1 MKTIVR
7 HNLERY
13 LLLIRV
19 ALFALLVTTL
29 NQSCTNLDEELF
41 DSVTPANF
49 FKTEEEFI
57 SALGAAYTQFA
68 DFASNDPW
76 SLHEIMTDEIVVPTR
91 GQDWDDGGTLRRAH
105 LHSYNTEDGYFNGGW
120 NFGFGGVNTAN
131 RLIYQFQSLVE
142 SGQVDQA
149 SADAFIAELE
159 TVRGFFY
166 WQLIDWFGNVPLV
179 TDFATAE
186 AAPSTKSRL
195 EVYNF
200 IVDDLETAVPKLSD
214 AVDGTTYG
222 RMNFY
227 AGQTLLAKLY
237 LNAQVYSGTAQWDKV
252 IDACDE
258 VINSGKYSLESNY
271 FSNFNVNNSGS
282 KEFIFA
288 IPYDQVFFRNF
299 NIAVRSL
306 HYGSQQTYNLTAQPW
321 NGFCAMEEFYNS
333 YDDADLRKGD
343 AGTLTGP
350 ATKRG
355 TFIAGYQYKAGGG
368 LVMDD
373 GFEVPQPNRLPVPLP
388 GDPDGAPLNF
398 GNIGS
403 TQGQINELG
412 PQSFRQS
419 GVRIGKWEIALGSQP
434 DNMSNDYA
442 VFRYADVLL
451 MKAEALWRKGGAA
464 NVAQALTLVN
474 LVRNRAG
481 VPALTSLDG
490 PISYD
495 MTGPSVA
502 GGELLNE
509 IGREMFA
516 ENHRRQDLIRWGL
529 WDELE
534 KWILPYYNPGD
545 VVKKGSYLT
554 IFPIHK
560 DKTAANPNLVQNT
573 GY

>member
-1 MKTIVR
+1 MRTINIKKMKKS
-7 HNLERY
+7 
-13 LLLIRV
+13 LLKTSGVLL
-19 ALFALLVTTL
+19 ALGMAAFS
-29 NQSCTNLDEELF
+29 QSCTNLDEELY
-41 DSVTPANF
+41 DSVTPGDF

-57 SALGAAYTQFA
+57 SALGAAYTQFS

-76 SLHEIMTDEIVVPTR
+76 SLHEIVTDEIVVPTR

-105 LHSYNTEDGYFNGGW
+105 LHSYTPEDGYTNGGW

-131 RLIYQFQSLVE
+131 RLIFQFQSLVE

-149 SADAFIAELE
+149 KADAYVAELQ

-166 WQLIDWFGNVPLV
+166 WQLIDWYGNVPLV

-186 AAPSTKSRL
+186 AAPPTKTRK
-195 EVYNF
+195 EVYDF
-200 IVDDLETAVPKLSD
+200 VVGDLAVAVPKLSK

-222 RMNFY
+222 RMNYY

-237 LNAQVYSGTAQWDKV
+237 LNAQVYVGTAQWDKV
-252 IDACDE
+252 ITACNE

-271 FSNFNVNNSGS
+271 FANFNVDNSGS

-288 IPYDQVFFRNF
+288 IPYDEVFFQNF

-306 HYGSQQTYNLTAQPW
+306 HYGSQDTYNLTAQPW
-321 NGFCAMEEFYNS
+321 NGFCTMEEFYKS
-333 YDDADLRKGD
+333 YSDADVRKGD
-343 AGTLTGP
+343 VGTVTGP

-355 TFIAGYQYKAGGG
+355 NFIAGYQYKAGGG
-368 LVMDD
+368 KVMDD
-373 GFEVPQPNRLPVPLP
+373 GFETPQPNRSPIPLP

-403 TQGQINELG
+403 TQPQINELG
-412 PQSFRQS
+412 PQAYRQA
-419 GVRIGKWEIALGSQP
+419 GIRIGKWEIAVGSQP
-434 DNMSNDYA
+434 NNMSNDYA

-451 MKAEALWRKGGAA
+451 MKAEALFRQGNTGE
-464 NVAQALTLVN
+464 ALILVN
-474 LVRNRAG
+474 QVRTRAG
-481 VPALTSLDG
+481 IPNLTSLDG
-490 PISYD
+490 PVSFD
-495 MTGPSVA
+495 MTGPSMA
-502 GGELLNE
+502 GGELFNE

-529 WDELE
+529 YTSLD
-534 KWILPYYNPGD
+534 KWTLPYYNPGD
-545 VVKKGSYLT
+545 VMKKDAYTTLY
-554 IFPIHK
+554 PIHK
-560 DKTAANPNLVQNT
+560 DKIAANPNLRQNP

>member
-1 MKTIVR
+1 MKTKIR
-7 HNLERY
+7 HNLRRC
-13 LLLIRV
+13 LLLIHTT
-19 ALFALLVTTL
+19 LFAFLVTSL

-41 DSVTPANF
+41 DSVTPDNF

-57 SALGAAYTQFA
+57 SALGSAYTQFA
-68 DFASNDPW
+68 DYASNDPW

-105 LHSYNTEDGYFNGGW
+105 LHSYNDEEGYFNGGW

-131 RLIYQFQSLVE
+131 RLIYQFQTLVE
-142 SGQVDQA
+142 SGQVEQEK
-149 SADAFIAELE
+149 ADAFIAELE
-159 TVRGFFY
+159 TIRGFFY

-179 TDFATAE
+179 TDFASSE
-186 AAPSTKSRL
+186 AAPPTKPRA
-195 EVYNF
+195 EVFNF
-200 IVDDLETAVPKLSD
+200 IVGNLEAAVPKLSK

-222 RMNFY
+222 RMNYY

-237 LNAQVYSGTAQWDKV
+237 LNAQVYSGTPQWDKV
-252 IDACDE
+252 ITACDE

-271 FSNFNVNNSGS
+271 FTNFNVNNSGS

-288 IPYDQVFFRNF
+288 IPYDQVFFQGF
-299 NIAVRSL
+299 NIAVRTL

-333 YDDADLRKGD
+333 YSDNDIRKGD
-343 AGTLTGP
+343 VGTLSGP

-355 TFIAGYQYKAGGG
+355 NFIAGYQYKAGGG

-373 GFEVPQPNRLPVPLP
+373 GYEVPQPNRQPVPLL

-403 TQGQINELG
+403 TQPQINELG
-412 PQSFRQS
+412 PQAYRQS

-434 DNMSNDYA
+434 HNMSNDYA

-464 NVAQALTLVN
+464 NINQALTLVN
-474 LVRNRAG
+474 MIRNRAG
-481 VPALTSLDG
+481 VPDLTTLDG
-490 PISYD
+490 PVSYD
-495 MTGPSVA
+495 MTGPSIP

-534 KWILPYYNPGD
+534 KWILPHYNPGD

-554 IFPIHK
+554 IYPIHK
-560 DKTAANPNLVQNT
+560 DKRAANPNLVQNP